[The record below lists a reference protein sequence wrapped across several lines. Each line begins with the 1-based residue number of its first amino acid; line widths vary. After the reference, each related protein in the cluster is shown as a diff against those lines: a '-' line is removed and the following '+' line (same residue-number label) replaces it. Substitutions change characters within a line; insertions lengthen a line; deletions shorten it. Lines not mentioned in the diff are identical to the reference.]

1 METAAFLPHEP
12 SKRASRRATAPLLV
26 GASLFVAAA
35 LSARRGA
42 SRQTPASA
50 PRRDPSTAGAAR
62 GAAALAASTDDG
74 AIESWLNET
83 DSDDVKCDGITY
95 ALCDIAA
102 CTLTGDGYTAACG
115 CIPMTSTSSNEAKLS
130 LGWSSAILTFS
141 DTYLDALEAHAND
154 DADDGVDGTVCD
166 LLDAGGI
173 WSGVD
178 AAYTSLFGTNELVDV
193 SDLSTETCSASYG
206 AGCQGAPCWDVACVC
221 RRARA
226 RARRTTPREDACPRI
241 ALAPPLS
248 PRRRYDDHFSVTCL
262 CPILGPDT
270 FDFPKIQS
278 SGASICDEMSSGSC
292 AGVCKDATTYS
303 YSRVLAT
310 ISSIED
316 DYDDLLD
323 KADSSECPITC
334 DYCSYSY
341 LYDD

>member
-1 METAAFLPHEP
+1 MKIAFAGKIGVDSDQVQRQALDGRFGRTAHRFCPAPPPQVDLSVTAGSVNAEYVTYSSSEAAMNAVEQSTRAKMGTRADMQSVLALAGVNGVTVESDPSIGTSAPADNSALVIGLSIGGAFLGIILIF
-12 SKRASRRATAPLLV
+12 ALF
-26 GASLFVAAA
+26 FVAKGRP
-35 LSARRGA
+35 L
-42 SRQTPASA
+42 P
-50 PRRDPSTAGAAR
+50 
-62 GAAALAASTDDG
+62 
-74 AIESWLNET
+74 
-83 DSDDVKCDGITY
+83 
-95 ALCDIAA
+95 
-102 CTLTGDGYTAACG
+102 
-115 CIPMTSTSSNEAKLS
+115 
-130 LGWSSAILTFS
+130 
-141 DTYLDALEAHAND
+141 
-154 DADDGVDGTVCD
+154 
-166 LLDAGGI
+166 
-173 WSGVD
+173 
-178 AAYTSLFGTNELVDV
+178 
-193 SDLSTETCSASYG
+193 
-206 AGCQGAPCWDVACVC
+206 
-221 RRARA
+221 
-226 RARRTTPREDACPRI
+226 
-241 ALAPPLS
+241 PPLP